1 LDNLTT
7 ARERLKDTAMENN
20 HHILFAIRNPT
31 AEHQP
36 GLAKAIQVAR
46 ATGAKLELFH
56 ALNDPLFIEL
66 TQLGEDT
73 VDRLCERVEEEARIP
88 LGRLCKVAHRH
99 GVQAES
105 AVEWDYPPHEAIV
118 RRALKI
124 GADLIV
130 AECHKGGRTRPWLIH
145 LTDWELLRL
154 SPVPVLLLKNGK
166 AYRRPLTLAA
176 VDPAHAHAKPSRLD
190 ARILAAAAQLSK
202 GLRGTLHM
210 VHANYPSIVGLAP
223 PVNRAWSTLS
233 YEDLKEQE
241 RQSFEMFRANAAI
254 PRTRA
259 HLVEGN
265 PAREIPRVA
274 DKLGADIVVMGAL
287 SRSGLERVFIG
298 NTAER
303 VLGDLNCDVLV
314 VKPEGFSPHLALEQR
329 GMRVMAPPSLASP
342 AL

>member
-1 LDNLTT
+1 
-7 ARERLKDTAMENN
+7 MENN
-20 HHILFAIRNPT
+20 HRILFAIRNPT
-31 AEHQP
+31 AKLQP

-46 ATGAKLELFH
+46 ASGAKLELFH
-56 ALNDPLFIEL
+56 ALDDPLFIEL
-66 TQLGEDT
+66 AQLDDNT
-73 VDRLCERVEEEARIP
+73 VDRLRERVEEEVRIP
-88 LGRLCKVAHRH
+88 LVRLCNVAQRH
-99 GVQAES
+99 GVQAEAS
-105 AVEWDYPPHEAIV
+105 VAWDYPPHEAIV
-118 RRALKI
+118 RRAVKI
-124 GADLIV
+124 GAELIV

-154 SPVPVLLLKNGK
+154 SPVPVLLLKNAK

-210 VHANYPSIVGLAP
+210 VHANYPTIVGLGP
-223 PVNRAWSTLS
+223 PVNRTWSTLS
-233 YEDLKEQE
+233 YEELKDQE
-241 RQSFEMFRANAAI
+241 RQAFEVFRANAAI

-265 PAREIPRVA
+265 PSREIPRVA
-274 DKLGADIVVMGAL
+274 GKLGASIVVMGAL

-303 VLGDLNCDVLV
+303 VLGALNCDVLV
-314 VKPEGFSPHLALEQR
+314 VKPEGFVSQLERERR
-329 GMRVMAPPSLASP
+329 GMRVVASP
-342 AL
+342 TLATPAL